1 MKKLAKSILIAAVL
15 SLSLISCTQN
25 DVHNMR
31 TITVSGKGK
40 VYVTPDKATVNL
52 SVITRNLDIKNAQ
65 AENAQMMKQVLSA
78 ISSSGISSG
87 DIQTYDYGI
96 SQDYHWKDDE
106 KVYGEY
112 RVSNRIKVTV
122 SDVEKAGGI
131 IDVAIQNGATG
142 VDSLSFNYEDEP
154 AAVKRARI
162 LAIENAKAIAM
173 ESVEAA
179 GTKLGKVL
187 IMEEQSGNL
196 PSYMSRIASNSL
208 SMTLD
213 GVPVY
218 NDIADS
224 STPFSTGKKEIS
236 VIMNIMYELR

>member
-1 MKKLAKSILIAAVL
+1 MKNLIKSILITAVLAL
-15 SLSLISCTQN
+15 SLSSCGQG

-31 TITVSGKGK
+31 TITVSGKGN

-52 SVITRNLDIKNAQ
+52 SVITRNDDIKSAQ
-65 AENAQMMKQVLSA
+65 TENAETMKRVLSA
-78 ISSSGISSG
+78 ISSEGISSE

-96 SQDYHWKDDE
+96 SQDYHWNGDE
-106 KVYGEY
+106 KIYGEY
-112 RVSNRIKVTV
+112 KVSNRIKVTV
-122 SDVEKAGGI
+122 ADVEKAGGI

-142 VDSLSFNYEDEP
+142 VDSLSFIYEDEP
-154 AAVKRARI
+154 AAVKRARA
-162 LAIENAKAIAM
+162 LAIENAKAIAR
-173 ESVEAA
+173 ESVETA
-179 GTKLGKVL
+179 GAKLGKVL

-208 SMTLD
+208 SQIWD
-213 GVPVY
+213 GVAVY

-236 VIMNIMYELR
+236 VIMNIMYELK

>member
-1 MKKLAKSILIAAVL
+1 MKNTIKSILITAVL
-15 SLSLISCTQN
+15 VMALSSCGQS

-31 TITVSGKGK
+31 TITVSGKGN
-40 VYVTPDKATVNL
+40 VYVTPDRSTVNL
-52 SVITRNLDIKNAQ
+52 SVITRNADIKSAQ
-65 AENAQMMKQVLSA
+65 TENAETMKRVLSA
-78 ISSSGISSG
+78 ISSAGISSE

-112 RVSNRIKVTV
+112 KVSNRIKVTV
-122 SDVEKAGGI
+122 ADVEKAGGI

-154 AAVKRARI
+154 AAVKRARA
-162 LAIENAKAIAM
+162 LAIENAKAIAR
-173 ESVEAA
+173 ESVETA
-179 GTKLGKVL
+179 GAKLGKVL

-196 PSYMSRIASNSL
+196 PSYMSRITSNSL
-208 SMTLD
+208 SQTW
-213 GVPVY
+213 GGAAVY
-218 NDIADS
+218 SDMADS

-236 VIMNIMYELR
+236 VIVNIMYELR

>member
-1 MKKLAKSILIAAVL
+1 MKRFVKSILIAAVL
-15 SLSLISCTQN
+15 ALALSSCGQS

-31 TITVSGKGK
+31 TITVSGKGN
-40 VYVTPDKATVNL
+40 VYVTPDRSTVNL
-52 SVITRNLDIKNAQ
+52 SVITRNADIKSAQ
-65 AENAQMMKQVLSA
+65 TENAETMKRVLSA
-78 ISSSGISSG
+78 ISSAGISSE

-112 RVSNRIKVTV
+112 KVSNRIKVTV
-122 SDVEKAGGI
+122 ADVEKAGGI

-154 AAVKRARI
+154 AAVKRARA
-162 LAIENAKAIAM
+162 LAIENAKAIAR
-173 ESVEAA
+173 ESVETA
-179 GTKLGKVL
+179 GAKLGKVL

-196 PSYMSRIASNSL
+196 PSYMSRITSNSL
-208 SMTLD
+208 SQTW
-213 GVPVY
+213 GGAAVY
-218 NDIADS
+218 SDMADS

-236 VIMNIMYELR
+236 VIMNIMYELK

>member
-1 MKKLAKSILIAAVL
+1 MKRFVKSILIAAVL
-15 SLSLISCTQN
+15 ALALSSCGQS

-31 TITVSGKGK
+31 TITVSGKGN
-40 VYVTPDKATVNL
+40 VYVTPDRSTVNL
-52 SVITRNLDIKNAQ
+52 SVITRNADIKSAQ
-65 AENAQMMKQVLSA
+65 TENAETMKRVLSA
-78 ISSSGISSG
+78 ISSAGISSE
-87 DIQTYDYGI
+87 DVQTYDYGI

-112 RVSNRIKVTV
+112 KVSNRIKVTV

-154 AAVKRARI
+154 AAVKRARA
-162 LAIENAKAIAM
+162 LAIENAKAIAR
-173 ESVEAA
+173 ESVETA
-179 GTKLGKVL
+179 GAKLGKVL

-196 PSYMSRIASNSL
+196 PSYMSRITSNSL
-208 SMTLD
+208 SQTW
-213 GVPVY
+213 GGAAVY
-218 NDIADS
+218 SDMADS

-236 VIMNIMYELR
+236 VIMNIMYELK

>member
-1 MKKLAKSILIAAVL
+1 MKRFVKSILIAAVL
-15 SLSLISCTQN
+15 ALALSSCGQS

-31 TITVSGKGK
+31 TITVSGKGN
-40 VYVTPDKATVNL
+40 VYVTPDRSTVNL
-52 SVITRNLDIKNAQ
+52 SVITRNADIKSAQ
-65 AENAQMMKQVLSA
+65 TENAETMKRVLSA
-78 ISSSGISSG
+78 ISSAGISSE

-112 RVSNRIKVTV
+112 KVSNRIKVTV
-122 SDVEKAGGI
+122 ADVEKAGGI

-154 AAVKRARI
+154 AAVKRARA
-162 LAIENAKAIAM
+162 LAIENAKAIAR
-173 ESVEAA
+173 ESVETA
-179 GTKLGKVL
+179 GAKLGKVL

-196 PSYMSRIASNSL
+196 PSYMSRITSNSL
-208 SMTLD
+208 SQTW
-213 GVPVY
+213 GGAAVY
-218 NDIADS
+218 SDMADS

-236 VIMNIMYELR
+236 VIVNIMYELR

>member
-1 MKKLAKSILIAAVL
+1 MKRFVKSILIAAVL
-15 SLSLISCTQN
+15 ALALSSCGQS

-31 TITVSGKGK
+31 TITVSGKGN
-40 VYVTPDKATVNL
+40 VYVTPDRSTVNL
-52 SVITRNLDIKNAQ
+52 SVITRNADIKSAQ
-65 AENAQMMKQVLSA
+65 TENAETMKRVLSA
-78 ISSSGISSG
+78 ISSAGISSE

-112 RVSNRIKVTV
+112 KVSNRIKVTV

-154 AAVKRARI
+154 AAVKRARA
-162 LAIENAKAIAM
+162 LAIENAKAIAR
-173 ESVEAA
+173 ESVETA
-179 GTKLGKVL
+179 GAKLGKVL

-196 PSYMSRIASNSL
+196 PSYMSRITSNSL
-208 SMTLD
+208 SQTW
-213 GVPVY
+213 GGAAVY
-218 NDIADS
+218 SDMADS

-236 VIMNIMYELR
+236 VIVNIMYELR